1 MDKLRSETEENIDAL
16 PRPIYDGALQF
27 TSEEIQKVINLAPNS
42 RSTSTDGIDV
52 TFLKSIR
59 CDEILIVFKFLF
71 EKCAAV
77 GRTPLQWK
85 ISKIIPLLKKGDPQQ
100 PENYR
105 PISNLSLLGK
115 LYEKLILK
123 RVWALM
129 GDSLPTW
136 FPPKP

>member
-1 MDKLRSETEENIDAL
+1 M
-16 PRPIYDGALQF
+16 
-27 TSEEIQKVINLAPNS
+27 
-42 RSTSTDGIDV
+42 
-52 TFLKSIR
+52 

-71 EKCAAV
+71 EKCVAV

-105 PISNLSLLGK
+105 PISNFNLLGK
-115 LYEKLILK
+115 VYEKLIPI

-129 GDSLPTW
+129 GDSLPSSHQQCFRQNHSTETATTTGN
-136 FPPKP
+136 P